1 MKSMFKTL
9 TALALGALALTA
21 QAEQL
26 KVMTSGGFTAAYKV
40 LGPQYAQRSGDTL
53 DTILGRY

>member
-1 MKSMFKTL
+1 MKALSQTL

-26 KVMTSGGFTAAYKV
+26 KVMTSGGFTAAYKL

-53 DTILGRY
+53 DTCLL